1 VSRGI
6 KYASLSKPMFYSLMK
21 ERPEFWMGELLGFFV
36 VAGDYLVAKKA
47 CSVQLSRLFNT
58 YLCYDAIMPI
68 I

>member
-6 KYASLSKPMFYSLMK
+6 KYASLPKPMFYSLMK

-47 CSVQLSRLFNT
+47 CSV
-58 YLCYDAIMPI
+58 
-68 I
+68 